1 MKVRLGPKVE
11 LYSVWVTVKQNAK
24 VNKDT
29 KEVQLSGVSAC
40 GEYELTIPYLH
51 QLGDE
56 IIINREAKEIKA
68 FNTEDKTEL
77 DNFIK
82 DYSESKWCWCIS
94 LSNNIR

>member
-1 MKVRLGPKVE
+1 MKVRLGPEVE

-24 VNKDT
+24 LNKDT
-29 KEVQLSGVSAC
+29 KELKLSAVSAC

-68 FNTEDKTEL
+68 FNTEDKTEQ
-77 DNFIK
+77 DKFIK
-82 DYSESKWCWCIS
+82 DYSESKYTAIFFH
-94 LSNNIR
+94 NV